1 MVKERPKVVRR
12 VAKDSEKVRVLAK
25 VKEERKEV
33 AAAVYATG
41 GETPVPA
48 TVPDVLTIILS
59 QNAIKDIKTMAV
71 AEVAARAEA
80 GLDRM
85 GKTLEVKKAE
95 AEAAGRAAEK
105 VRPTRS
111 RSSAGT
117 SGTPI

>member
-1 MVKERPKVVRR
+1 MVKERPKVVRK
-12 VAKDSEKVRVLAK
+12 VAKDSIKVRVLVKA
-25 VKEERKEV
+25 KEELKES
-33 AAAVYATG
+33 AAAVCASS
-41 GETPVPA
+41 GETLVPA
-48 TVPDVLTIILS
+48 TVPDVLTIILN

-80 GLDRM
+80 GLDKM
-85 GKTLEVKKAE
+85 GKTLEVRKAE
-95 AEAAGRAAEK
+95 AEAAERAAEK